1 MILTDRLRFAF
12 EWIPNCDSL
21 LDIGGDCGSV
31 SNEYLKKAKIVS
43 MTDFNEEHLKIG
55 QKRFPKVNFVR
66 SIAEQ
71 LPFKSNYFDVATM
84 TDTLEHVRN
93 EHKSLDELHR
103 VLKKDSIAIISVPH
117 RGILGWID
125 PFNFKFVFPFAYKW
139 LKGKEFAQK
148 QLREESWHRHYSLN
162 KLKKLLGNKFE
173 IEKVHRGG
181 MLFPVLWG
189 FQDLFVVHVLKN
201 KKPDWLENLMSR
213 IYDIDYS
220 VNWYHLGYHIIIK
233 VRKLE

>member
-1 MILTDRLRFAF
+1 MNLTDRLRFAF
-12 EWIPNCDSL
+12 EWLPACNSL
-21 LDIGGDCGSV
+21 LDVGGDCGNV
-31 SNEYLKKAKIVS
+31 SNEYLKKSKKVF

-55 QKRFPKVNFVR
+55 KNKFNKVNFVR
-66 SIAEQ
+66 SVAEK
-71 LPFKSNYFDVATM
+71 LPFKSESFDAITM

-93 EHKSLDELHR
+93 ERESLDEIHR
-103 VLKKDSIAIISVPH
+103 VLQKDRVLIISVPH

-125 PFNFKFVFPFAYKW
+125 PFNFKFVFPQAYKW
-139 LKGKEFAQK
+139 LKGKEFAEK
-148 QLREESWHRHYSLN
+148 QLKEESWHRHYSLN
-162 KLKKLLGNKFE
+162 KLKKLLENKFI

-181 MLFPVLWG
+181 MLFPFLWG

-201 KKPDWLENLMSR
+201 KKPIWLENLMSR

-233 VRKLE
+233 TKKI